1 MREQVRVAEV
11 RREMRADARENRA
24 RVLAAATNVIEQE
37 GTAASLNQIAKR
49 AGVGPGTLY
58 RHFPT
63 RELLLAEVLQTWAG
77 RVTDAA
83 NDAVITSRDDLIDWL
98 ERLAAI
104 SNTYRGLAGSLA
116 STMGDHD
123 SPLSAAHTA
132 ALDANDTVFGKA
144 RASGLIAGPVDAG
157 TVARLVTGVAM
168 VAEQAELP
176 KQQVRDMLDVVLAG
190 LISSAPKVAKTSRA
204 RK

>member
-1 MREQVRVAEV
+1 MAEARRV
-11 RREMRADARENRA
+11 MRADARENRA
-24 RVLAAATNVIEQE
+24 RVLAAATDVIEQE
-37 GTAASLNQIAKR
+37 GTTASLNQIAQR

-77 RVTDAA
+77 RVTAAA
-83 NDAVITSRDDLIDWL
+83 NRTVITSRDDLIDWL

-116 STMGDHD
+116 STMGDD
-123 SPLSAAHTA
+123 NSPLRAAHSAA
-132 ALDANDTVFGKA
+132 LEANETVFNKA
-144 RASGLIAGPVDAG
+144 RANGLIAGPVDAV

-168 VAEQAELP
+168 VAEQAVLP
-176 KQQVRDMLDVVLAG
+176 RQQIRDMLDVVLAG
-190 LISSAPKVAKTSRA
+190 LISSTSEPATKSKAKG
-204 RK
+204 